1 MPVSSSSASSAPA
14 RRGEKSVV
22 KDSAAD
28 KFEYL
33 LPYAKAL
40 LRPDEA
46 ADCLGFKRDVIY
58 TLILEGKLE
67 AHSDSDRDRPSYRV
81 TRRSVLARLA
91 ATAQYEPDD
100 FIDVLEVMAKTL
112 SRAQLERFIVR
123 LQRIYQE
130 KSAFAPGYGGQG
142 EKH

>member
-1 MPVSSSSASSAPA
+1 MPVSAPPTKPVSK
-14 RRGEKSVV
+14 EQL
-22 KDSAAD
+22 D
-28 KFEYL
+28 KFEFL

-46 ADCLGFKRDVIY
+46 ADCLGYKRDFIY

-67 AHSDSDRDRPSYRV
+67 AHSDADRDRPSYRV

-100 FIDVLEVMAKTL
+100 FLDVLESLIKTL
-112 SRAQLERFIVR
+112 SGPQIDRLIVRAQ
-123 LQRIYQE
+123 RIRSQ
-130 KSAFAPGYGGQG
+130 KS
-142 EKH
+142 

>member
-1 MPVSSSSASSAPA
+1 MPAPTP
-14 RRGEKSVV
+14 V
-22 KDSAAD
+22 KNGAKDVD

-67 AHSDSDRDRPSYRV
+67 AHSDADRDRPSYRV

-91 ATAQYEPDD
+91 TTAQYEPDD
-100 FIDVLEVMAKTL
+100 FLDVIEALIKTL
-112 SRAQLERFIVR
+112 SGPQIDRLIVRAQ
-123 LQRIYQE
+123 RIRSQ
-130 KSAFAPGYGGQG
+130 KS
-142 EKH
+142 